1 MIKISNFFRAKII
14 KYVEY
19 NGKTELYDITQ
30 ELESVLDML
39 STYFDG
45 FDPAEVLIYMSEGN
59 VKLMAVTKG
68 F

>member
-1 MIKISNFFRAKII
+1 
-14 KYVEY
+14 
-19 NGKTELYDITQ
+19 
-30 ELESVLDML
+30 ML

-45 FDPAEVLIYMSEGN
+45 LDPAEVLIYMSEGN